1 MLTWILSF
9 VLMVLSPDL
18 ETGKDLRQK
27 GQLDEAIAHFEQL
40 LSSEPDSLDARRELG
55 HTLVLAGRY
64 REALET
70 YERLGAST
78 EARWQLESA
87 KWMGLTYLYLGR
99 IEESLSEHDRQ
110 IRIARQLNDRAAEV
124 HAMWYRGHLYTELG
138 RFGEANEAFLEALET
153 VPDDLNSL
161 HLAAFM
167 AARQGDEG
175 SLRYQ
180 IEDLEK
186 AVRDSG
192 EPSQMRRVQ
201 HLRAELA
208 LIHGQPKRAL
218 TNAQEANEF
227 YPHPLYRDTMARAH
241 LRLDDTAAAE
251 STYRDIL
258 DATDER
264 LDIPLY
270 YVKALLGLARTLD
283 TQEKEEEAAST
294 YQKFLAHWGDA
305 PGDLPGVAEARE
317 RVSGSTR

>member
-1 MLTWILSF
+1 MLPP
-9 VLMVLSPDL
+9 PDL
-18 ETGKDLRQK
+18 ETGKNLRLE
-27 GQLDEAIAHFEQL
+27 GQLDDAIAHFEQL

-64 REALET
+64 REALEA
-70 YERLGAST
+70 YERLGAS
-78 EARWQLESA
+78 ADAQWQLESA

-99 IEESLSEHDRQ
+99 IDESLSEHDQQ
-110 IRIARQLNDRAAEV
+110 IQIARQLNDRAAEV
-124 HAMWYRGHLYTELG
+124 HARWYRGHIYTELD

-153 VPDDLNSL
+153 ASDDLNTL

-186 AVRDSG
+186 AARDSG

-208 LIHGQPKRAL
+208 LIHDQPKNAL
-218 TNAQEANEF
+218 ILAQEANEY
-227 YPHPLYRDTMARAH
+227 YPHPLYRDTMARAY
-241 LRLDDTAAAE
+241 LKLDDPAAAE
-251 STYRDIL
+251 SSYRDIV

-270 YVKALLGLARTLD
+270 YIKALLGLAKVLD
-283 TQEKEEEAAST
+283 AQGKNEEAVSV
-294 YQKFLAHWGDA
+294 YEKFLSRWGDA
-305 PGDLPGVAEARE
+305 PGPLPGVPEAKR
-317 RVSGSTR
+317 RVSGTTP